1 MFLHLIIEHGIFPD
15 YKCSLNF
22 LANILFFKRPNA
34 VQSIE
39 PLGVSASFVLI
50 SSSPVVEHV
59 SEQVVAVPHVDDV
72 VLLLNVLNWFECLL
86 EPLFESNS
94 HFVMAEFVENSNKTL
109 QSTVASLVKSAVV
122 KELVHSILFALNND
136 GL

>member
-1 MFLHLIIEHGIFPD
+1 
-15 YKCSLNF
+15 
-22 LANILFFKRPNA
+22 
-34 VQSIE
+34 
-39 PLGVSASFVLI
+39 
-50 SSSPVVEHV
+50 
-59 SEQVVAVPHVDDV
+59 VVAVPHVDDV
-72 VLLLNVLNWFECLL
+72 VLLLDVLNWFECLL

-94 HFVMAEFVENSNKTL
+94 HFVMAEFVENPNKTL